1 MTRINDFMFILFVLF
16 PIIIAAVTLTSM
28 LYYELLFKLTD
39 ILFDRLTRKYI
50 KRMEGVKLLYKK
62 GEITYED
69 LRFLLDSY
77 KSNYDIEFDKLE
89 KKLLKLDI
97 YKKILKCR
105 KGKEK

>member
-50 KRMEGVKLLYKK
+50 KRIEGVKLLYKK
-62 GEITYED
+62 V
-69 LRFLLDSY
+69 R
-77 KSNYDIEFDKLE
+77 
-89 KKLLKLDI
+89 
-97 YKKILKCR
+97 
-105 KGKEK
+105 